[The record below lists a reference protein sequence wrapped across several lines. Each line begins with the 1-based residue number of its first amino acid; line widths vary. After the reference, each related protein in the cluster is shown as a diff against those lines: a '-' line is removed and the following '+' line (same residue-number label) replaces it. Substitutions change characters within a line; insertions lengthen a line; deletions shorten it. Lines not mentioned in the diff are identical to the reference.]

1 MEESGSPLFEGIPLE
16 RWFIGPKLIRMLEYL
31 GSLSSVDERLSVVHE
46 NLQRDTVR
54 WLAIS
59 VPFTH
64 TAEER
69 DAYFRDTETLK
80 RHARMAR
87 CLTLTLLRE
96 RRTEITHGQG
106 EEEDNALLVP
116 VPFFNW
122 LTPANMGRQ
131 SYDIT
136 NAMLRFV
143 DAFAYATHEAQSL
156 MFAVVV
162 RILSLDPNVAAWQ
175 WMQPASNEQVR
186 EAWLDMRVRWRW
198 DRGHYRYADLARE
211 WFAACL
217 EFTVQLR
224 KRFVVEMVYHGWQRP
239 RAVHRVRLLK
249 HGAQFLADQMERPHL
264 AKLPRCIQSACG
276 HFLVVWMMRELGHSL
291 DNMDH
296 GTVYERVDKAVLYCE
311 ERPPPPD
318 MSLQVK
324 SVWDLALLQRYDPH
338 RDDWKDSTKR
348 SE

>member
-1 MEESGSPLFEGIPLE
+1 ME
-16 RWFIGPKLIRMLEYL
+16 RWFIGTKLIRMLEYL
-31 GSLSSVDERLSVVHE
+31 ASIPSVEERLSVIHE

-64 TAEER
+64 TTEER
-69 DAYFRDTETLK
+69 DAYFRDTATLQ

-96 RRTEITHGQG
+96 RRITARRHDVD
-106 EEEDNALLVP
+106 EEEREDNALVVP

-122 LTPANMGRQ
+122 LAPAEMGRR

-143 DAFAYATHEAQSL
+143 DAFGYATHEAQSL

-162 RILSLDPNVAAWQ
+162 RVLSLDPNVAAWQ
-175 WMQPASNEQVR
+175 WMQPASDEHVR
-186 EAWLDMRVRWRW
+186 REWLDLRVRWRW

-211 WFAACL
+211 WFSACL
-217 EFTVQLR
+217 ELTEQLR
-224 KRFVVEMVYHGWQRP
+224 KRYVVEVVYHNWQRP
-239 RAVHRVRLLK
+239 RAVHRVRLLR

-264 AKLPRCIQSACG
+264 ARLPHCMQSACT
-276 HFLVVWMMRELGHSL
+276 HFLAVWMMRELGQSL

-296 GTVYERVDKAVLYCE
+296 GTVHERVDKALLYCE

-324 SVWDLALLQRYDPH
+324 SVWDLALMQRYDPH
-338 RDDWKDSTKR
+338 RDDWKDSTKK